1 MWDTGPLAVAAKKC
15 FIFWVQFPGSAMTAT
30 PKAAKPPKSYHVS
43 VDDLVC
49 DGCGIC
55 VFFCKPGVFELSHE
69 LISRGVFP
77 ALPLHSEACN
87 NCRLC
92 ELGCPQL
99 AILVTSAPGEE
110 G

>member
-1 MWDTGPLAVAAKKC
+1 MNPE
-15 FIFWVQFPGSAMTAT
+15 
-30 PKAAKPPKSYHVS
+30 PKREKRKKSYQVR
-43 VDDLVC
+43 VDDAVC

-55 VFFCKPGVFELSHE
+55 VFFCKPTVFEMSQE

-92 ELGCPQL
+92 ELACPQL
-99 AILVTSAPGEE
+99 AIVVTEE
-110 G
+110 EES

>member
-1 MWDTGPLAVAAKKC
+1 
-15 FIFWVQFPGSAMTAT
+15 MTART
-30 PKAAKPPKSYHVS
+30 EPAKRSRSYQVS
-43 VDDLVC
+43 VDDAVC

-55 VFFCKPGVFELSHE
+55 VFFCKPGVFEMSHD
-69 LISRGVFP
+69 LIPRGVFP

-99 AILVTSAPGEE
+99 AIVVTLGEE
-110 G
+110 A